1 MFIEKVDLSFRVYI
15 TNLKLL
21 LLLVIMAFLMNSVL
35 MEYNTNF
42 MFLRKPPMEGLPILN
57 LDNGW
62 YVYFISVAFVA
73 CLLLFIVHLPFVIK
87 SAVKRKK

>member
-42 MFLRKPPMEGLPILN
+42 MFFEKASHG
-57 LDNGW
+57 G
-62 YVYFISVAFVA
+62 IS
-73 CLLLFIVHLPFVIK
+73 H
-87 SAVKRKK
+87 SES